1 MKKNIKQ
8 TKNINDENS
17 DIQEDENI
25 PINEIN
31 NSNSLSEK
39 KRKNNCI

>member
-1 MKKNIKQ
+1 MNEIKKQ
-8 TKNINDENS
+8 SKNINDENS

-31 NSNSLSEK
+31 NSNS
-39 KRKNNCI
+39 